1 MTSYYIPESQ
11 EAHSSKLGLFFL
23 PPTDVGIESYHFL
36 EFRPSAKANEGDC
49 IEFNIDNQ
57 TASYIDLSKCTLH
70 VQAQILQ
77 GNGEILPSVNTSI
90 DEETGKPVV
99 SVPNAARVAICN
111 MFYGAMFRQVEVML
125 QQTVISPHVGTNYA
139 YKAYFDTMFYAS
151 EDEQITKGSNM
162 LYEKEFYDF
171 MGDVDPFSSGNTS
184 VRKRYKYSADSNIFD
199 MEGKIF
205 SDVFQVERLLLN
217 NISVRVRFSKN
228 DPTFALV
235 SSSTNPSYKINIVDA
250 YMRIALAK
258 PTASVLISQ
267 ANVLK
272 STPALYPYTGSVIKT
287 FSVAQRE
294 RQVSLSNIFN
304 GDIPSQMLVA
314 MVDTNAYIGSYDK
327 NPFQFKPFSCNYVS
341 LKIDGNN
348 TPFSPMSPQFVYEKE
363 EQNRVAAMYSN
374 LFLGSVNPMIT
385 RSEFTDGFT
394 VFYYEIAKT
403 RKGNLTPQKRGL
415 LELDLRFGKE
425 LPNPITIIVY
435 GKFPALFKIDETR
448 NILL

>member
-11 EAHSSKLGLFFL
+11 EAHSAKLGLFFL

-57 TASYIDLSKCTLH
+57 TASYIDLSKCKLH

-77 GNGEILPSVNTSI
+77 GDGEVIPPITTVTDS
-90 DEETGKPVV
+90 DTGKPKLNI
-99 SVPNAARVAICN
+99 PDEARVAIAN

-151 EDEQITKGSNM
+151 REEQITEASNM
-162 LYEKEFYDF
+162 LYEKEFYEF
-171 MGDVDPFSSGNTS
+171 MGDVDPFSSGNVS
-184 VRKRYKYSADSNIFD
+184 VRKRYKYIAHSNIFD

-217 NISVRVRFSKN
+217 NISLRVRFSKN
-228 DPTFALV
+228 EPSFALV
-235 SSSTNPSYKINIVDA
+235 SSNTEASYKINIVDA

-258 PTASVLISQ
+258 PTAPVLISQ
-267 ANVLK
+267 SNILK
-272 STPALYPYTGSVIKT
+272 NTPALYPYIGSVIKT

-304 GDIPSQMLVA
+304 GDIPSQMIIGML
-314 MVDTNAYIGSYDK
+314 DTNAYIGSYSK
-327 NPFQFKPFSCNYVS
+327 NPFQFKPYSCNFIS
-341 LKIDGNN
+341 LKIDGNS
-348 TPFSPMSPQFVYEKE
+348 TPFSPMTPHFVTEKVE
-363 EQNRVAAMYSN
+363 KNKVAGMYSN
-374 LFLGSVNPMIT
+374 LFLGSVHPMIS
-385 RSEFTDGFT
+385 RAEFTDGFT
-394 VFYYEIAKT
+394 VFYYEISKT
-403 RKGNLTPQKRGL
+403 RKGCLAPQKRGL
-415 LELDLRFGKE
+415 LELDLRFGSE

-435 GKFPALFKIDETR
+435 GRFPAMFKIDESR
-448 NILL
+448 NILQ